1 MRTDTYEVPNGL
13 NLLCFTNHEN
23 AVPIEQG
30 DRRWLTLFSPAKAR
44 EPAYY
49 GRLFDLLKSDDF
61 AAAVKWMLQ
70 NRAVGL
76 EPKGMAPM
84 TKGKSEMR
92 RRSLGEVEQYLNE
105 LLEEHSLPFDFRSEE
120 HPSELQSLM
129 RISYAVFC

>member
-1 MRTDTYEVPNGL
+1 MARGRIELVNELKTVITGDVLRIRRMRTDTYEVPNGL

-61 AAAVKWMLQ
+61 AAAVD
-70 NRAVGL
+70 R
-76 EPKGMAPM
+76 
-84 TKGKSEMR
+84 KSTR
-92 RRSLGEVEQYLNE
+92 LNSS
-105 LLEEHSLPFDFRSEE
+105 H
-120 HPSELQSLM
+120 
-129 RISYAVFC
+129 

>member
-1 MRTDTYEVPNGL
+1 MARGRIELVNELKTVITGDVLRIRRMRTDTYEVPNGL

-61 AAAVKWMLQ
+61 AAA
-70 NRAVGL
+70 
-76 EPKGMAPM
+76 
-84 TKGKSEMR
+84 
-92 RRSLGEVEQYLNE
+92 
-105 LLEEHSLPFDFRSEE
+105 RSEE
-120 HPSELQSLM
+120 HTSELQSLM
-129 RISYAVFC
+129 RNSYDVFCLK

>member
-1 MRTDTYEVPNGL
+1 MRISDWSSDVCSSDL
-13 NLLCFTNHEN
+13 
-23 AVPIEQG
+23 
-30 DRRWLTLFSPAKAR
+30 
-44 EPAYY
+44 PAYY

-105 LLEEHSLPFDFRSEE
+105 LLEEHSLPFDFDLVRINDVWNFVKSDFKGVRDLRSRVIERSEE
-120 HPSELQSLM
+120 PTSELQS
-129 RISYAVFC
+129 